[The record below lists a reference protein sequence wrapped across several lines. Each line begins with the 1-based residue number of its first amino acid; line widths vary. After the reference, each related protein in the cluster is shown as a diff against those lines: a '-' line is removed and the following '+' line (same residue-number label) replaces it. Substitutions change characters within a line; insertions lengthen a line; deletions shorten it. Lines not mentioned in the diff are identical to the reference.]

1 MNSQEMHARSKR
13 QIIYEM
19 IMFLLALMSVSFIW
33 IDDAGKV
40 GLWVD
45 RSVLLIF
52 AADYFY
58 RLFKSD
64 RKWHYIRKHPF
75 ELIAIIPLD
84 ELFRFARLARLFRLI
99 RAVLIVSHYSK
110 TFFLILR
117 TNGMEKVLAFA
128 VGLIF
133 VASIPIYMIEPTID
147 EYHDALWWSIVTA
160 TTVGYGDLS
169 PETALGRVIAVIL
182 MLFGIGLIGM
192 VTASIATYFIGQD
205 REKEENSE
213 YNFVKAKLEEY
224 PSWSDADYEL
234 LTSALAKM
242 KADADAKAAD
252 AKLTDTADMK
262 TADGAKQPSTGRSAS
277 STHHPPPPSV

>member
-1 MNSQEMHARSKR
+1 MNSQEHARSRR

-33 IDDAGKV
+33 IEDAGTV
-40 GLWVD
+40 GMWVD
-45 RSVLLIF
+45 RAVWFIF
-52 AADYFY
+52 AADYFT
-58 RLFKSD
+58 RLFRSD
-64 RKWHYIRKHPF
+64 MKWSYIKRHPF

-99 RAVLIVSHYSK
+99 RGVLIVSHYSK

-147 EYHDALWWSIVTA
+147 NYHDALWWSIVTA

-205 REKEENSE
+205 KEKEENSE

-224 PSWSDADYEL
+224 PGWSDADYEL

-252 AKLTDTADMK
+252 AKRTDMAAVK
-262 TADGAKQPSTGRSAS
+262 TADGAKQSPAGHSAAS
-277 STHHPPPPSV
+277 RHNSPPPSA

>member
-1 MNSQEMHARSKR
+1 MHSQEVHARSRR

-33 IDDAGKV
+33 IDDAGTV
-40 GLWVD
+40 GVWVD

-64 RKWHYIRKHPF
+64 MKWQYIRKHPF

-205 REKEENSE
+205 KEKEDNSE
-213 YNFVKAKLEEY
+213 YNFVKSKLEQY
-224 PSWSDADYEL
+224 PNWSDADYEL
-234 LTSALAKM
+234 LTQALAKM
-242 KADADAKAAD
+242 KADSDAKAAE
-252 AKLTDTADMK
+252 AKRIETV
-262 TADGAKQPSTGRSAS
+262 DGKSVYSAKESSTSASAS
-277 STHHPPPPSV
+277 SIHNPPPPSV